1 MNVTTITRSI
11 DSNSLAGAFTALK
24 PDSVLNSPVRWAKNQ
39 HLMATQPLVAGI
51 QFHNALELLFDF
63 DSEPT
68 QAERAYLGWVSALRR
83 AITAL
88 GVEEI
93 TTNAEL
99 AGHGK
104 PYHGVSDITAV
115 GGPAAH
121 GVIEAKVILH
131 GSQMEVRAK
140 DAAQLAAYSQLLAGR
155 GSYDDVWAALA
166 YVEIESRLVR
176 LLVWNSARPLIEC
189 AAPLLR
195 SAA

>member
-1 MNVTTITRSI
+1 MNVTTITRPL

-24 PDSVLNSPVRWAKNQ
+24 PDSVLNYPVRWAKNQ
-39 HLMATQPLVAGI
+39 HLMATRPLVAGI

-176 LLVWNSARPLIEC
+176 LMVWDSARPLIEC